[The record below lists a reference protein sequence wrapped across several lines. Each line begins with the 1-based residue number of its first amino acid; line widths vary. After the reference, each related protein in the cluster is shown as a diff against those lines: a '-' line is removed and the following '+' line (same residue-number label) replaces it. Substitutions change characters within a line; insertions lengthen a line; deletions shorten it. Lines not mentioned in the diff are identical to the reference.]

1 MKRRLPRGWPLA
13 SWIVLALSAALAG
26 SALIAARWLAPLPA
40 ARASKPNE
48 ITLALAGGATDVSV
62 AARPLPNDP
71 FRPGRQLL
79 DTKERAVIAP
89 SDTLLPVS
97 VANVRLLGTIVRPND
112 SFAVCQLTTDAPR
125 IVHVGERLGELTLII
140 LEQGRAVFQT
150 PRGARLELALGHSR
164 N

>member
-13 SWIVLALSAALAG
+13 SWIVLGMSATLAFG
-26 SALIAARWLAPLPA
+26 TLVAAVWLAPLPA
-40 ARASKPNE
+40 VTPAQPNDL
-48 ITLALAGGATDVSV
+48 TLALAGRAGNAV

-79 DTKERAVIAP
+79 DAKERASREP

-97 VANVRLLGTIVRPND
+97 VVNVRLLGTVVRPND

-125 IVHVGERLGELTLII
+125 IVHVGEQLGELTLIV

-150 PRGARLELALGHSR
+150 PRGARLELILGHSR
-164 N
+164 S